1 MSKLRASF
9 KVSPSGSIHQ
19 DSEKTYGENIRSST
33 TNLIKHVVTNEC
45 HNAYLGPAE
54 KGMKAYGDM
63 SFAFS
68 FVNRNGS
75 KVYIII

>member
-1 MSKLRASF
+1 M
-9 KVSPSGSIHQ
+9 
-19 DSEKTYGENIRSST
+19 RSST
-33 TNLIKHVVTNEC
+33 TNLIKHVVTNES